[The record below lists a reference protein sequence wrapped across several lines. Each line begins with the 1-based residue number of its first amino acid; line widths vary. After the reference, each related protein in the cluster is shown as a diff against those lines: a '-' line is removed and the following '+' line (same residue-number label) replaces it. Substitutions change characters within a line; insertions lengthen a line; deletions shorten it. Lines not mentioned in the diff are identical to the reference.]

1 MGKKQK
7 DIQDLLY
14 YQFSND
20 DIEKMV
26 EEKLRFK
33 SNPVNFAVAKTLLL
47 KEKDMASQ
55 KGDDETVE
63 KLNEK
68 IADLDE
74 KANSLD
80 KRRTQTI
87 AAISYINERNRKNNV
102 EKAERAIMAEIEAK
116 KGIKI
121 DDPFTRRSTRPTMV
135 TKSK

>member
-1 MGKKQK
+1 MG
-7 DIQDLLY
+7 
-14 YQFSND
+14 
-20 DIEKMV
+20 V

-47 KEKDMASQ
+47 KEKDMAAQ

-63 KLNEK
+63 RLNEK

-102 EKAERAIMAEIEAK
+102 EKAEKAIMAEIEAK
-116 KGIKI
+116 KGMKI